1 MNFTGTHLLLDLFG
15 CTGLD
20 DIALVE
26 RTLHASVRA
35 AGASLLNLHVHGF
48 GEGHGITGVA
58 LLAESHIS
66 IHTWP
71 ERDYAAADIFLCGP
85 SNDVKAAAAAL
96 AAGFTATK
104 TEERWISRGYG
115 AAGALP
121 S

>member
-20 DIALVE
+20 DIACVE
-26 RTLHASVRA
+26 RTLRASVEA
-35 AGASLLNLHVHGF
+35 AGATLLNLHVHGF

-58 LLAESHIS
+58 MLAESHIS

-115 AAGALP
+115 ATDARP